1 MFITTVMPISTLL
14 KIAFVFIIAIIIIR
28 YVDKLRKTSFRG
40 GKSINYLLK
49 RNTKAFFKNRYNI
62 KEENIEFIIKEKGI
76 PLKIWY
82 SLNEKIME
90 A

>member
-49 RNTKAFFKNRYNI
+49 RNTKAFFKNSFASFGCLAPFTRETTSMP
-62 KEENIEFIIKEKGI
+62 KVTPSFG
-76 PLKIWY
+76 
-82 SLNEKIME
+82 
-90 A
+90 

>member
-62 KEENIEFIIKEKGI
+62 KEEHKNTKDAKIHNINGHDDVIR
-76 PLKIWY
+76 
-82 SLNEKIME
+82 
-90 A
+90 

>member
-49 RNTKAFFKNRYNI
+49 RNTKAFF
-62 KEENIEFIIKEKGI
+62 
-76 PLKIWY
+76 
-82 SLNEKIME
+82 
-90 A
+90 